1 MLKRTACLGTCPI
14 YTVHIDAD
22 GHVLFDGEDFVSHKG
37 RSTGQTTVT
46 RVRQLV
52 QQFAALNFFALR
64 DQYGAIGDCPVYATD
79 NPSVIMTLHFSSKT
93 KTVELY
99 LGCVGSPEAQAVT
112 QLGEQIDATI
122 NSQQWI
128 N

>member
-14 YTVHIDAD
+14 YTVRIEAD
-22 GHVLFDGEDFVSHKG
+22 GHVLFDGEDYVSHKG
-37 RSTGQTTVT
+37 RSTGQATVT

-52 QQFAALNFFALR
+52 QQFAALNFFVLR
-64 DQYGAIGDCPVYATD
+64 NQYGAIGDCPVYATD
-79 NPSVIMTLHFSSKT
+79 NPSVILTLRFLSMT

-99 LGCVGSPEAQAVT
+99 LGCVGSPEAQAVA
-112 QLGEQIDATI
+112 QLAEQIDATS

-128 N
+128 K